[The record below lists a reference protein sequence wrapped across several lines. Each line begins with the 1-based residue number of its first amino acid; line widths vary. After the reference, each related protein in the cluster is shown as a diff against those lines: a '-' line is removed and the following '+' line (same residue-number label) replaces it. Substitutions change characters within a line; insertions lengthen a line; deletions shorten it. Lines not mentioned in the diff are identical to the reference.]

1 MKTAEI
7 TIYKFN
13 ELSESAKET
22 ARNWWKESM
31 DIEFEQITESIQ
43 LKLEELGLPTED
55 VQWRLS
61 CCQGDGVA
69 FYGSLDVEEYLV
81 KNKIKSKFRKLF
93 DADKDLLIDNVEIY
107 SNNSHYNHYN
117 TMSISYNE
125 ALYNGYENSS
135 REQALE
141 DFTDHLQEHIKDL
154 SRDFEK
160 AGYEDVESITSNECV
175 DESLVANEY
184 DFTEDGEVFTG

>member
-1 MKTAEI
+1 MKTA
-7 TIYKFN
+7 IYKFN
-13 ELSESAKET
+13 ELSESSKET
-22 ARNWWKESM
+22 ARSWWKESM
-31 DIEFEQITESIQ
+31 DVEFEQITESIQ

-117 TMSISYNE
+117 TMTVSYNE

-154 SRDFEK
+154 SRDFQKE
-160 AGYEDVESITSNECV
+160 GYEEIERITSNEAV
-175 DESLVANEY
+175 DESLVANDY
-184 DFTEDGEVFTG
+184 DFTEEGEIK

>member
-22 ARNWWKESM
+22 ARSWWKESM
-31 DIEFEQITESIQ
+31 DIEFDGITESIQ
-43 LKLEELGLPTED
+43 FKLEELGLPTED

-117 TMSISYNE
+117 TMTVSYNE

-160 AGYEDVESITSNECV
+160 EGYEEIERITSNEAV
-175 DESLVANEY
+175 DESLNFHDF
-184 DFTEDGEVFTG
+184 DFTEEGEIK